1 MACKISTREARE
13 LSTTI
18 LILTLVKWILADLV
32 PSNEAQY
39 QSRERELELN
49 LNQHSRLNNHCRYF
63 KKSNFAKSI
72 NMNNYLWEIIHNKF

>member
-1 MACKISTREARE
+1 MPCKISTREARE

-39 QSRERELELN
+39 QSRERE
-49 LNQHSRLNNHCRYF
+49 SW
-63 KKSNFAKSI
+63 S
-72 NMNNYLWEIIHNKF
+72 